1 MLPAEGTGLAQVPCA
16 VQIFP
21 LTPTILPLLLVPL
34 MAGLA
39 AAGQGVATRPVGAL
53 PAVSVD
59 VPPKWQ
65 TIPPPGVPE
74 PPSLIQ
80 TPLPDAGPRFDRA
93 GGDPARLLFDQGVTA
108 YEKRDIPEA
117 SARFEQFL
125 REHPQHDCAS
135 AARAFLAESMLLAPT
150 GQPRRID
157 VIEAYR
163 VLGREGG
170 SSGNGKRAAWRMGD
184 LYRELGWYQESE
196 TAYQQALGRAEADSY
211 DRNRAMVG
219 LGFTLLG
226 MKKWTDAHKIFELAR
241 KQTVDPHLAAHA
253 SIGAGHALYRQGLVG
268 EADQLYAMAYQRWGA
283 LFRRQPY
290 ALIRY
295 ANTSSALKRLQA
307 ARGLWLQFY
316 NLFPSSAEAP
326 EVLLELADTYQRA
339 KQIKEA
345 RLFYAAVAA
354 EYPAAEAGTIAE
366 IRLIRMLG
374 QRSGEAGISTLPQAQ
389 AESLLLGLPLTSVNF
404 EDLSRWLEETA
415 SQYVDSRIGS
425 EALFRLGEFKEEGG
439 HVEEALQI
447 YGRVVA
453 RAGRIEDDPWPD
465 KTGARLRSL
474 LEPSLQAAVLS
485 KNDLTA
491 VTIFHRHGPRADQ
504 LYAGHRLLF
513 AVADA
518 HTRLGFATE
527 AARLYQSIIR
537 SPQSG
542 DLLEPALIGLGSS
555 YLEQQ
560 DPQAAQ
566 RVFERYRLQFPL
578 GPQADQAFVLLLT
591 SMAQQGKHSH
601 VVRLGKRWLRNHPRT
616 EVRNAVL
623 EKIGLALVELHR
635 PEEALP
641 VLAEAH
647 RLGGL
652 TTPDALATYGDVVSK
667 AKRRDQA
674 VALYRKSLSLN
685 PSRELAA
692 WDHVQIAR
700 NFRDA
705 RKPDQ
710 ARVALEALDTEDQP
724 LFRRVAAVLERD
736 LEGSV
741 TAKRTRP

>member
-1 MLPAEGTGLAQVPCA
+1 

-21 LTPTILPLLLVPL
+21 LTPTILPLLFVLL
-34 MAGLA
+34 LAGLA
-39 AAGQGVATRPVGAL
+39 AAGQGAATGPVGTL
-53 PAVSVD
+53 PAASAHVTA
-59 VPPKWQ
+59 KWQ
-65 TIPPPGVPE
+65 TIPPPDVPE

-80 TPLPDAGPRFDRA
+80 TTLPDSGPRFDRA
-93 GGDPARLLFDQGVTA
+93 AGDLARLLFDQGVAA

-125 REHPQHDCAS
+125 REHPQHDCAP
-135 AARAFLAESMLLAPT
+135 AARAFRAELMLLEST
-150 GQPRRID
+150 GYPRRID

-196 TAYQQALGRAEADSY
+196 TAYQQALGRAESDSY
-211 DRNRAMVG
+211 DRSRAMVG

-226 MKKWTDAHKIFELAR
+226 MKRWTDAHKTFELAR

-253 SIGAGHALYRQGLVG
+253 AIGAGHALYRQGLVG
-268 EADQLYAMAYQRWGA
+268 EADQLYAMAYQRWGTV
-283 LFRRQPY
+283 FRRQPY
-290 ALIRY
+290 GLVRY
-295 ANTSSALKRLQA
+295 ANTSLALQHMQV

-326 EVLLELADTYQRA
+326 DVLLQLADIYQHG

-345 RLFYAAVAA
+345 RLFYAAVATG
-354 EYPAAEAGTIAE
+354 YPAAEAGTIAQ

-374 QRSGEAGISTLPQAQ
+374 QRGDEAGIGTLPQAQ
-389 AESLLLGLPLTSVNF
+389 AASLLLGLPLTSANF
-404 EDLSRWLEETA
+404 GDLPRWLEETA
-415 SQYVDSRIGS
+415 SHYVDSRIGS
-425 EALFRLGEFKEEGG
+425 EALFRLGEFKEEAG

-453 RAGRIEDDPWPD
+453 RTGRIEDDPWPD
-465 KTGARLRSL
+465 KTGARLRFL
-474 LEPSLQAAVLS
+474 LESSLQAAVLS
-485 KNDLTA
+485 RHDLTT

-513 AVADA
+513 AVAEA
-518 HTRLGFATE
+518 HTRLGFAIE

-542 DLLEPALIGLGSS
+542 DLLEPALIGLGKS
-555 YLEQQ
+555 YLDQQ

-578 GPQADQAFVLLLT
+578 GAQADQAFVLLLT
-591 SMAQQGKHSH
+591 SMAQQGKPGH
-601 VVRLGKRWLRNHPRT
+601 VVRLGQRWLRNHARAG
-616 EVRNAVL
+616 VRSAVL
-623 EKIGLALVELHR
+623 EQIGLALVERHR
-635 PEEALP
+635 PEQALP
-641 VLAEAH
+641 VLAEAQ

-652 TTPDALATYGDVVSK
+652 TTPDALATYGDVVSQ
-667 AKRRDQA
+667 AKQRDQA

-685 PSRELAA
+685 PSRDLAA

-710 ARVALEALDTEDQP
+710 ARLALEALDTEDQP
-724 LFRRVAAVLERD
+724 LFRRVAAVLEQD
-736 LEGSV
+736 LAVSRKVE
-741 TAKRTRP
+741 RTRP